1 MYHLPHSGRIKYFLK
16 HSLTVSNEQI
26 KHVLACVEWYLPVD
40 EETRFTYGKPVE
52 VWKNHLF
59 GIRRSAWFMPVQ
71 RIKNKFVI
79 IETKLMNRDV
89 IVVLPCD
96 RYLHT

>member
-40 EETRFTYGKPVE
+40 EETRFTFGKPVE

-79 IETKLMNRDV
+79 IETKLVNRDV

>member
-1 MYHLPHSGRIKYFLK
+1 MK
-16 HSLTVSNEQI
+16 HPLTVSNEQFEY
-26 KHVLACVEWYLPVD
+26 VLACVEWYLPVD

-59 GIRRSAWFMPVQ
+59 EIRRSELFMPVQ

-79 IETKLMNRDV
+79 IETKLMVNQS
-89 IVVLPCD
+89 
-96 RYLHT
+96 